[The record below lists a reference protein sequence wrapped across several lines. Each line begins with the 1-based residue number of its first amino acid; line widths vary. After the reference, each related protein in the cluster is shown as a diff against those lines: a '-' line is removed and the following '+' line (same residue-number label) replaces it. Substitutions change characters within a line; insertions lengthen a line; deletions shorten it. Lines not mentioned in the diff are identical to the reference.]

1 MLPFAGSVL
10 RSIAKPVSLQVRCF
24 ATIEEKSAKS
34 FKDYML
40 ETVLKKEQENCYATL
55 VSATGSSLLD
65 GYLETHNLSFL
76 LTSSIDKKT
85 DRLLVVSNGP
95 DGDAIA
101 KRALTKGIPT
111 DWACHPS
118 ILPMDPEEAAEDV
131 VFREKVTHVIFMHV
145 ESFTGA
151 ITPLHQIISRLRRV
165 RQDVSLCVDNRSA
178 FCLHPMP
185 QVNEIVDYSIN
196 ETSKLGVS
204 PAFGFMTAHLP
215 SIIAE
220 AHRHPDHVLS
230 SMYNSEMTIE
240 RMVPAVQKKYEAA
253 FAEKSWEVLSYQ
265 YEEAKARLV
274 NKVRSLLPLIPFGTD
289 QSCFS
294 SAFLVPQEVCGLRE
308 LLGSLGELGVKVEYR
323 FITPGLPSISFLT
336 SELIRFEEEGG
347 NMMDIY
353 KSIEKVTRHRKTN
366 FVPDMNFIKQEAE
379 YRKKQIFGD
388 RAGK

>member
-1 MLPFAGSVL
+1 
-10 RSIAKPVSLQVRCF
+10 
-24 ATIEEKSAKS
+24 
-34 FKDYML
+34 
-40 ETVLKKEQENCYATL
+40 
-55 VSATGSSLLD
+55 
-65 GYLETHNLSFL
+65 
-76 LTSSIDKKT
+76 
-85 DRLLVVSNGP
+85 
-95 DGDAIA
+95 
-101 KRALTKGIPT
+101 
-111 DWACHPS
+111 
-118 ILPMDPEEAAEDV
+118 MDPEEAAEDV

-185 QVNEIVDYSIN
+185 QVNEIVDYSVIPLLPPHSQIN

-220 AHRHPDHVLS
+220 AHCHPDHVLS

-289 QSCFS
+289 Q
-294 SAFLVPQEVCGLRE
+294 VGVWMWRE
-308 LLGSLGELGVKVEYR
+308 G
-323 FITPGLPSISFLT
+323 
-336 SELIRFEEEGG
+336 
-347 NMMDIY
+347 
-353 KSIEKVTRHRKTN
+353 
-366 FVPDMNFIKQEAE
+366 
-379 YRKKQIFGD
+379 
-388 RAGK
+388 